1 MSQFPQLRLR
11 RLRSTPATRSLVA
24 EARVHPHDLI
34 APLFVVEGK
43 AVRKPISSL
52 PGMSHLSVDKLVA
65 EAEALFKL
73 GIPGIM
79 LFGIPAAKAKTDD
92 ARLAW
97 AKDGIVQ
104 RAVRALKKAVP
115 GLLVFTDVCLCEY
128 TSHGHCGLL
137 EPAFKGGTREL
148 RIANDPS
155 LVALAKV
162 AVSHAEAGA
171 DWVAP
176 SDMMDGRVEAI
187 RQALDGEGYGEVGIL
202 AYSAK
207 FASAFYGPFRE
218 AAHSAPSFGDRR
230 SHQMQPG
237 NAREA
242 LAEMQLDYQEGAD
255 MLMVKPGLPYLDVIH
270 EATERFDCPIVSYNV
285 SGEYSMAH
293 AAAAK
298 GWGDLAALRDES
310 LVALKRAGSKIII
323 TYWARSFA
331 EDYKKRAGLDHGF

>member
-1 MSQFPQLRLR
+1 
-11 RLRSTPATRSLVA
+11 
-24 EARVHPHDLI
+24 
-34 APLFVVEGK
+34 
-43 AVRKPISSL
+43 
-52 PGMSHLSVDKLVA
+52 MSHLSVDKLVD
-65 EAEALFKL
+65 EAAALHKL

-79 LFGIPAAKAKTDD
+79 LFGIPEAKAKTAD

-97 AKDGIVQ
+97 SKDGIVQ
-104 RAVRALKKAVP
+104 RAVRALKKSVP
-115 GLLVFTDVCLCEY
+115 QLLVFTDVCICEY

-137 EPAFKGGTREL
+137 EPQIKGGKREL

-162 AVSHAEAGA
+162 AVSHAQAGA

-187 RQALDGEGYGEVGIL
+187 RQALDAEGHGEVGIL

-218 AAHSAPSFGDRR
+218 AAHSAPAFGDRR

-237 NAREA
+237 QAREA

-270 EATERFDCPIVSYNV
+270 EATERFDCPIAAYNV

-293 AAAAK
+293 AAAAR

-310 LVALKRAGSKIII
+310 LTALKRAGAKVLIS
-323 TYWARSFA
+323 YWARSFA
-331 EDYKKRAGLDHGF
+331 EDYKKRGGLDAGL